1 MPFTDSLSFQD
12 VRPMTYLIAYLSL
25 TMTRMGMSG
34 CNQNMR
40 EPMHERGG
48 PHLVPCDEQG
58 VHVADGPSGC
68 EDAVAARESDYLPH
82 LGENLRRAS
91 ERTLFLP
98 SAISCLAMQR
108 EMRHWEFRLQGN
120 LSGG

>member
-1 MPFTDSLSFQD
+1 MCEVSQPMASLT
-12 VRPMTYLIAYLSL
+12 VYLSM
-25 TMTRMGMSG
+25 TMTRMGISG

-40 EPMHERGG
+40 QRQPIHDRGG
-48 PHLVPCDEQG
+48 PHLVPGDEQG